1 MNDNEKAIEILEN
14 IDIEANNGYSKEDVE
29 HTYLMAILAL
39 KQQLNNGWIP
49 VSERLPEEYGKYL
62 ATVKHL
68 DGDCEVWEAT
78 YFKEEWAEMSNHPSW
93 KVIAWRPLP
102 EPWEGEEE

>member
-29 HTYLMAILAL
+29 CTYLMAILVL

-49 VSERLPEEYGKYL
+49 VFERLPKKTEFDWVLVQISETDL
-62 ATVKHL
+62 PHVAEHRD
-68 DGDCEVWEAT
+68 DGWHKDDENYSRFED
-78 YFKEEWAEMSNHPSW
+78 
-93 KVIAWRPLP
+93 
-102 EPWEGEEE
+102 

>member
-1 MNDNEKAIEILEN
+1 M
-14 IDIEANNGYSKEDVE
+14 IDIGKDLQNAFDDGYRRAMQD
-29 HTYLMAILAL
+29 
-39 KQQLNNGWIP
+39 GWIP
-49 VSERLPEEYGKYL
+49 TSERLPDEYGKYL

-93 KVIAWRPLP
+93 KVIAWRSLP